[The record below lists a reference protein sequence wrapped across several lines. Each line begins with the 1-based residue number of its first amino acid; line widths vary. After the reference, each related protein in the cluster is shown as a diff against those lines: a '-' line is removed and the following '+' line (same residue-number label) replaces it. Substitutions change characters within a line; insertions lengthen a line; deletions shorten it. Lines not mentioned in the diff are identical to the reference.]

1 MKYILYPFY
10 VLYQYLIAWPLLA
23 LLTMFT
29 AIFTVCTVHWRN
41 AEFVHKV
48 QQFWS
53 RSFFW
58 LMFLPVSVDGIEHIE
73 PKQSYV
79 FVANHQSMF
88 DVWLV
93 YGWLPVIFKWL
104 MKAELRKVPFV
115 GTGCKAAG
123 HIFVDRRNA
132 KAAMESLKEVEKQLV
147 DGVCTVIFP
156 EGTRSLNGEVGRFKR
171 GAFQIALELGLPV
184 ILQTSVVTVKEFGTG
199 QLGAMLRQLEINN
212 RIFILKPSGELS
224 AFVVYANEKIA
235 EDDAAGLE
243 RIANAYPDSLTLIT
257 CEDERAEG
265 GYTSRRIVAARKI
278 RN

>member
-1 MKYILYPFY
+1 MKYVLRPFY
-10 VLYQYLIAWPLLA
+10 WLWQYLIAWPLLMV
-23 LLTMFT
+23 LTVFT
-29 AIFTVCTVHWRN
+29 AVFTVCTVFWKN

-58 LMFLPVSVDGIEHIE
+58 LMFLPVSVDGQEHIV
-73 PKQSYV
+73 PGQSYV

-123 HIFVDRRNA
+123 HIFIDRRNT

-147 DGVCTVIFP
+147 NGVCTVIFP

-171 GAFQIALELGLPV
+171 GAFQIAWDLGLPV
-184 ILQTSVVTVKEFGTG
+184 IPLSLDGCYEVLPKGKPFVYHAPVHMHIGEP
-199 QLGAMLRQLEINN
+199 ID
-212 RIFILKPSGELS
+212 LKQFSDP
-224 AFVVYANEKIA
+224 NEAIEAVRNAVIA
-235 EDDAAGLE
+235 G
-243 RIANAYPDSLTLIT
+243 
-257 CEDERAEG
+257 
-265 GYTSRRIVAARKI
+265 RKSK
-278 RN
+278 

>member
-1 MKYILYPFY
+1 MKYVLRPFY
-10 VLYQYLIAWPLLA
+10 WLWQYLIAWPLLMV
-23 LLTMFT
+23 LTVFT
-29 AIFTVCTVHWRN
+29 AVFTVCTVFWKN

-58 LMFLPVSVDGIEHIE
+58 LMFLPVSVDGQEHIV
-73 PKQSYV
+73 PGQSYV

-123 HIFVDRRNA
+123 HIFIDRRNT
-132 KAAMESLKEVEKQLV
+132 KAALESLKEVEKQLV
-147 DGVCTVIFP
+147 NGVCTVIFP

-171 GAFQIALELGLPV
+171 GAFQIAWDLGLPIIPLSLDGCYEVLPKGKPFVYRAPVHMHIGEPIDLKQFSNPNEAIEAVRNAV
-184 ILQTSVVTVKEFGTG
+184 IAG
-199 QLGAMLRQLEINN
+199 
-212 RIFILKPSGELS
+212 RISK
-224 AFVVYANEKIA
+224 
-235 EDDAAGLE
+235 
-243 RIANAYPDSLTLIT
+243 
-257 CEDERAEG
+257 
-265 GYTSRRIVAARKI
+265 
-278 RN
+278 

>member
-10 VLYQYLIAWPLLA
+10 ILYQYLIAWPILVV
-23 LLTMFT
+23 LTAFT
-29 AIFTVCTVHWRN
+29 AIFTICTVFWRN

-58 LMFLPVSVDGIEHIE
+58 LMFLPVSVDGAEHIQ
-73 PKQSYV
+73 PGQSYV

-132 KAAMESLKEVEKQLV
+132 KAAMESLKEVERQLV
-147 DGVCTVIFP
+147 GGVSTVIFP
-156 EGTRSLNGEVGRFKR
+156 EGTRSKDGEVGRFKR
-171 GAFQIALELGLPV
+171 GAFQIAWDLGLPV
-184 ILQTSVVTVKEFGTG
+184 IPLSLSGCFDVLPKGKPFVHRHPVHMHIDKAIDLKKYADSNE
-199 QLGAMLRQLEINN
+199 AIEAVREAVIEEIK
-212 RIFILKPSGELS
+212 R
-224 AFVVYANEKIA
+224 
-235 EDDAAGLE
+235 
-243 RIANAYPDSLTLIT
+243 
-257 CEDERAEG
+257 
-265 GYTSRRIVAARKI
+265 
-278 RN
+278 

>member
-10 VLYQYLIAWPLLA
+10 ILWQYLIAWPILV
-23 LLTMFT
+23 LLTAFT
-29 AIFTVCTVHWRN
+29 AFFTICTVHWRN

-58 LMFLPVSVDGIEHIE
+58 LMFLPVSVDGAEHIQ
-73 PKQSYV
+73 PGQSYV

-104 MKAELRKVPFV
+104 MKAELRRVPFV

-132 KAAMESLKEVEKQLV
+132 KAAMESLKDVERQLV
-147 DGVCTVIFP
+147 NGVSTVIFP
-156 EGTRSLNGEVGRFKR
+156 EGTRSKDGEVGRFKR
-171 GAFQIALELGLPV
+171 GAFQIAWDLGLPV
-184 ILQTSVVTVKEFGTG
+184 IPLSLDGCFEVLPKGKPFVRRHPVHMHIGE
-199 QLGAMLRQLEINN
+199 AID
-212 RIFILKPSGELS
+212 LKK
-224 AFVVYANEKIA
+224 YADSNEAIEAVRDAVIA
-235 EDDAAGLE
+235 G
-243 RIANAYPDSLTLIT
+243 
-257 CEDERAEG
+257 
-265 GYTSRRIVAARKI
+265 RKS
-278 RN
+278 

>member
-10 VLYQYLIAWPLLA
+10 ILWQYLIAWPILVV
-23 LLTMFT
+23 LTAFT
-29 AIFTVCTVHWRN
+29 AIFTVCTVFWRN

-58 LMFLPVSVDGIEHIE
+58 LMFLPVSVDGAEHIK
-73 PKQSYV
+73 PGQSYV

-132 KAAMESLKEVEKQLV
+132 KAAMESLKEVERQLV
-147 DGVCTVIFP
+147 NGVCTVIFP
-156 EGTRSLNGEVGRFKR
+156 EGTRSKDGEVGRFKR
-171 GAFQIALELGLPV
+171 GAFQIAWDLGLPV
-184 ILQTSVVTVKEFGTG
+184 IPLSLDGCFEVLPKGKPFVHRHAVHMHIGE
-199 QLGAMLRQLEINN
+199 AID
-212 RIFILKPSGELS
+212 LKK
-224 AFVVYANEKIA
+224 YADSNEAIEAVRDAVIA
-235 EDDAAGLE
+235 G
-243 RIANAYPDSLTLIT
+243 
-257 CEDERAEG
+257 
-265 GYTSRRIVAARKI
+265 RKS
-278 RN
+278 

>member
-1 MKYILYPFY
+1 MKYVLRRFY
-10 VLYQYLIAWPLLA
+10 WLWAYLIAWPLLVV
-23 LLTMFT
+23 LTVFT
-29 AIFTVCTVHWRN
+29 AVFTVCTVFWKN

-58 LMFLPVSVDGIEHIE
+58 LMFLPVSVDGQEHIV
-73 PKQSYV
+73 PGQSYV

-123 HIFVDRRNA
+123 HIFIDRRST

-147 DGVCTVIFP
+147 NGVCTVIFP

-171 GAFQIALELGLPV
+171 GAFQRAWDLGLTIIPLSLDGCYEVLPKGEPFVYRAPV
-184 ILQTSVVTVKEFGTG
+184 HMHIGEPIDLKQFSDPNEAIEAVRNAVIAG
-199 QLGAMLRQLEINN
+199 
-212 RIFILKPSGELS
+212 RISK
-224 AFVVYANEKIA
+224 
-235 EDDAAGLE
+235 
-243 RIANAYPDSLTLIT
+243 
-257 CEDERAEG
+257 
-265 GYTSRRIVAARKI
+265 
-278 RN
+278 

>member
-1 MKYILYPFY
+1 MSNLLKPFY
-10 VLYQYLIAWPLLA
+10 ILYQYLIAWPILA
-23 LLTMFT
+23 VLTMFT

-58 LMFLPVSVDGIEHIE
+58 LMFLPVSVDGAEHIQ
-73 PKQSYV
+73 PGQSYV

-132 KAAMESLKEVEKQLV
+132 KAAMESLKEVERQLV
-147 DGVCTVIFP
+147 GGVSTVIFP
-156 EGTRSLNGEVGRFKR
+156 EGTRSKDGEVGRFKR
-171 GAFQIALELGLPV
+171 GAFQIAWDLGLPV
-184 ILQTSVVTVKEFGTG
+184 IPLSLSGCFDVLPKGKPFVHRHPVHMHIGK
-199 QLGAMLRQLEINN
+199 AID
-212 RIFILKPSGELS
+212 LKK
-224 AFVVYANEKIA
+224 YADSNEAIEAVRDAVIA
-235 EDDAAGLE
+235 G
-243 RIANAYPDSLTLIT
+243 
-257 CEDERAEG
+257 
-265 GYTSRRIVAARKI
+265 RKS
-278 RN
+278 

>member
-1 MKYILYPFY
+1 MKYVLRPFY
-10 VLYQYLIAWPLLA
+10 WLWQYLIAWPLLVV
-23 LLTMFT
+23 LTVFT
-29 AIFTVCTVHWRN
+29 AVFTVCTVFWKN

-58 LMFLPVSVDGIEHIE
+58 LMFLPVSVDGQEHIV
-73 PKQSYV
+73 PGQSYV

-115 GTGCKAAG
+115 GTGCQAAG
-123 HIFVDRRNA
+123 HIFIDRRST

-147 DGVCTVIFP
+147 NGVCTVIFP

-171 GAFQIALELGLPV
+171 GAFQIAWDLGLPIIPLSLDGCYEVLPKGKPFVYRAPVHMHIGEPIDLKQFSDPNEAIEAVRNAV
-184 ILQTSVVTVKEFGTG
+184 IAG
-199 QLGAMLRQLEINN
+199 
-212 RIFILKPSGELS
+212 RISK
-224 AFVVYANEKIA
+224 
-235 EDDAAGLE
+235 
-243 RIANAYPDSLTLIT
+243 
-257 CEDERAEG
+257 
-265 GYTSRRIVAARKI
+265 
-278 RN
+278 

>member
-1 MKYILYPFY
+1 MKYVLRPFY
-10 VLYQYLIAWPLLA
+10 WLWQYLIAWPLLVV
-23 LLTMFT
+23 LTVFT
-29 AIFTVCTVHWRN
+29 AVFTVCTVFWKN

-58 LMFLPVSVDGIEHIE
+58 LMFLPVSVDRQEHNV
-73 PKQSYV
+73 PGQSYV

-123 HIFVDRRNA
+123 HIFIDRRST

-147 DGVCTVIFP
+147 NGVCTVIFP

-171 GAFQIALELGLPV
+171 GAFQIAWDLGLPIIPLSLDGCYEVLPKGKPFVYRAPVHMHIGEPIDLKQFSDPNEAIEAVRNAV
-184 ILQTSVVTVKEFGTG
+184 IAG
-199 QLGAMLRQLEINN
+199 
-212 RIFILKPSGELS
+212 RISK
-224 AFVVYANEKIA
+224 
-235 EDDAAGLE
+235 
-243 RIANAYPDSLTLIT
+243 
-257 CEDERAEG
+257 
-265 GYTSRRIVAARKI
+265 
-278 RN
+278 

>member
-1 MKYILYPFY
+1 MKYVLRPFY
-10 VLYQYLIAWPLLA
+10 WLWQYLIAWPLLMV
-23 LLTMFT
+23 LTVFT
-29 AIFTVCTVHWRN
+29 AVFTVCTVFWKN

-58 LMFLPVSVDGIEHIE
+58 LMFLPVSVDGQEHIV
-73 PKQSYV
+73 PGQSYV

-123 HIFVDRRNA
+123 HIFIDRRNT

-147 DGVCTVIFP
+147 NGVCTVIFP

-171 GAFQIALELGLPV
+171 GAFQIAWDLGLPV
-184 ILQTSVVTVKEFGTG
+184 IPLSLDGCYEVLPKGKPFVYRAPVHMHIGEPIDLKQFSDPNEAIEAVRNAVIAG
-199 QLGAMLRQLEINN
+199 
-212 RIFILKPSGELS
+212 RISK
-224 AFVVYANEKIA
+224 K
-235 EDDAAGLE
+235 
-243 RIANAYPDSLTLIT
+243 
-257 CEDERAEG
+257 
-265 GYTSRRIVAARKI
+265 
-278 RN
+278 

>member
-1 MKYILYPFY
+1 MKYVLRPFY
-10 VLYQYLIAWPLLA
+10 WLWQYLIAWPLLMV
-23 LLTMFT
+23 LTVFT
-29 AIFTVCTVHWRN
+29 AVFTVCTVFWKN

-58 LMFLPVSVDGIEHIE
+58 LMFLPVSVDGQEHIV
-73 PKQSYV
+73 PGQSYV

-123 HIFVDRRNA
+123 HIFIDRRNT

-147 DGVCTVIFP
+147 NGVCTVIFP

-171 GAFQIALELGLPV
+171 GAFQIAWDLGLPV
-184 ILQTSVVTVKEFGTG
+184 IPLSLDGCYEVLPKGKPFVYHAPVHMHIGEPIDLKQFSDPNEAIEAVRNAVIAG
-199 QLGAMLRQLEINN
+199 
-212 RIFILKPSGELS
+212 RISK
-224 AFVVYANEKIA
+224 
-235 EDDAAGLE
+235 
-243 RIANAYPDSLTLIT
+243 
-257 CEDERAEG
+257 
-265 GYTSRRIVAARKI
+265 
-278 RN
+278 